1 MKKYLS
7 SMTEMTEMQ
16 NMSSDQVCAS
26 SVHVVC
32 ICDAWT
38 KHDQV
43 VMGQMCKTHNQCL
56 KYGKNV
62 KT

>member
-1 MKKYLS
+1 
-7 SMTEMTEMQ
+7 MTEMTEMQ

-32 ICDAWT
+32 ICDAQQSMI
-38 KHDQV
+38 KHSWGKV
-43 VMGQMCKTHNQCL
+43 CKTHNQCL
-56 KYGKNV
+56 EHVKNV